1 MIPIITLLVVL
12 ALALLMAM
20 VATRAL
26 VHTGLSLET
35 ARFQAWSALSGVGF
49 TTREAESVVNH
60 PVRRRLVMILML
72 VGNVGI
78 VTVVSSFILAFIQDG
93 DTAVDT
99 LRKVGV
105 LFLGVIGMF
114 LFAKSRWIDRRM
126 KGLIDRALEQYTA
139 YGNRDF
145 ESLIELTSDYRV
157 AELYIQPGSWLAGQ
171 TLRTSGLRKEG
182 LQVLGIRREDAT
194 WVGETTP
201 DTPMFAGDNLI
212 VYGRLPELEAIDHR
226 RQGSEGDVEHELA
239 MDQRSR
245 RLEHD
250 APAQTP

>member
-1 MIPIITLLVVL
+1 MIPVITLLVVL

-60 PVRRRLVMILML
+60 PVRRHLVMILML

-93 DTAVDT
+93 DTMMDT

-105 LFLGVIGMF
+105 LFLGVLALF
-114 LFAKSRWIDRRM
+114 LVAKSRWIDSRLKRF
-126 KGLIDRALEQYTA
+126 IDSALEKYTA

-171 TLRTSGLRKEG
+171 TLRSSGLRNEG

-201 DTPMFAGDNLI
+201 STPMHAGDNLI
-212 VYGRLPELEAIDHR
+212 VYGRLTELEALDHR
-226 RQGSEGDVEHELA
+226 RQGSEGDGQHARA
-239 MDQRSR
+239 MDERTR
-245 RLEHD
+245 RLEEE
-250 APAQTP
+250 ASET